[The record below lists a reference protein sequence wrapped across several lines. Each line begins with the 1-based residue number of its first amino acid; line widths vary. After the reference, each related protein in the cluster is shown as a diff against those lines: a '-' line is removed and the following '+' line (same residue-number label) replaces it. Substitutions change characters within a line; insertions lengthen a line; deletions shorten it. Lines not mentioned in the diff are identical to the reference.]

1 MVREKIGV
9 PNLKE
14 IDRFQIER
22 EHHKRGL
29 QRLAGVDEAGRGP
42 LAGPVV
48 AAAAILPEGWLEAGL
63 PEPLS
68 RLNDSKKLTE
78 KVREELFGAIVAT
91 SAIEFGVS
99 IVDAAVID
107 QINILQ
113 ATHRA
118 MNDALS
124 QLDPKP
130 GHVLVDGN
138 LVQTLALPQ
147 TAIVK
152 GDSKSFSIAAA
163 SILAKV
169 TRDRLMC
176 EYHEQWPDYGFA
188 GHKGYGTGAHLAAI
202 DAHGPCPIHRLS
214 FAPLRTAQLELF

>member
-1 MVREKIGV
+1 MREKTGV
-9 PNLKE
+9 SGLKE
-14 IDRFQIER
+14 IDRFQFER

-29 QRLAGVDEAGRGP
+29 SRLAGVDEAGRGP

-48 AAAAILPEGWLEAGL
+48 AAAAILPEEWLEDDL

-78 KVREELFGAIVAT
+78 KVREELFGVITA
-91 SAIEFGVS
+91 SPAIEFGVS
-99 IVDAAVID
+99 IVDAGVID
-107 QINILQ
+107 KINILQ
-113 ATHRA
+113 ATHQA

-124 QLDPKP
+124 QLDPNP
-130 GHVLVDGN
+130 QHVLVDGN
-138 LVQTLALPQ
+138 PVLTLALSQ

-188 GHKGYGTGAHLAAI
+188 GHKGYGTTAHLSAI
-202 DAHGPCPIHRLS
+202 ESHGPSPIHRLS
-214 FAPLRTAQLELF
+214 FAPLRTAQPELF

>member
-1 MVREKIGV
+1 MVREKTSV
-9 PNLKE
+9 TDLKE

-29 QRLAGVDEAGRGP
+29 LRLAGVDEAGRGP

-48 AAAAILPEGWLEAGL
+48 AAAAILPEEWLEAGL

-68 RLNDSKKLTE
+68 RLNDSKRLTE
-78 KVREELFGAIVAT
+78 KVREELFGVIVSNLT
-91 SAIEFGVS
+91 IEFGVS
-99 IVDAAVID
+99 IVDAGVID
-107 QINILQ
+107 EINILQ

-124 QLDPKP
+124 QLDPKAQ
-130 GHVLVDGN
+130 HVLVDGN
-138 LVQTLALPQ
+138 TVQTLALPQ

-152 GDSKSFSIAAA
+152 GDSKSFSISAA

-188 GHKGYGTGAHLAAI
+188 GHKGYGTAAHLAAI
-202 DAHGPCPIHRLS
+202 EAHGPCSIHRLS
-214 FAPLRTAQLELF
+214 FAPLRTAQPELF